1 MLTIMAAGSE
11 FWNLSE
17 VKSKK
22 DKIIEFV
29 SSNSYSL
36 VKFLYTLSLRDKLF
50 TSEFLFSVINL
61 LFSAILSKYY
71 HLLHQFFQT

>member
-1 MLTIMAAGSE
+1 MAAGSE

-29 SSNSYSL
+29 SSKSYSL
-36 VKFLYTLSLRDKLF
+36 VKFLYTLSLRDKPF

-71 HLLHQFFQT
+71 HLLHQLFQT